1 MSFNNLIFPVEC
13 QVFLGQAGERG
24 NFQGGS
30 EEAGTGGFEIA
41 TGPTNKQIRH
51 WSSSVIRKRLDDND
65 EMNRMNGQPVEILI
79 LFNVF
84 QTYLKSD
91 YFLSPI
97 VQICACWQKHCDD
110 MLVLWSSSPPSSVHT
125 RRALRVGISCSRLV
139 TNSRGILSHFVNEKS
154 SGMKISIYRCA
165 SYWRVVLL

>member
-1 MSFNNLIFPVEC
+1 MSFGLSSWELGVPWPSRRKRQFP
-13 QVFLGQAGERG
+13 GWERRSRYRWHRNCNG
-24 NFQGGS
+24 
-30 EEAGTGGFEIA
+30 
-41 TGPTNKQIRH
+41 TNKQANTTLVEFSYQKKIGWQRY
-51 WSSSVIRKRLDDND
+51 
-65 EMNRMNGQPVEILI
+65 EMNRINGQPVQIFI

-97 VQICACWQKHCDD
+97 VKICACWQKHCDD

-125 RRALRVGISCSRLV
+125 RRALRIGISCSRLV
-139 TNSRGILSHFVNEKS
+139 TNSRGILSNFVNEKS

>member
-1 MSFNNLIFPVEC
+1 M
-13 QVFLGQAGERG
+13 FLGQAGERG
-24 NFQGGS
+24 NFQGGR
-30 EEAGTGGFEIA
+30 EGAGTGGFEIA

-65 EMNRMNGQPVEILI
+65 EMNRMNGQPVKIFI

-84 QTYLKSD
+84 QAYLKSD

-110 MLVLWSSSPPSSVHT
+110 MLVL
-125 RRALRVGISCSRLV
+125 
-139 TNSRGILSHFVNEKS
+139 
-154 SGMKISIYRCA
+154 
-165 SYWRVVLL
+165 

>member
-1 MSFNNLIFPVEC
+1 M
-13 QVFLGQAGERG
+13 FLGQAGERG

-30 EEAGTGGFEIA
+30 EGAGTGGIEIA

-51 WSSSVIRKRLDDND
+51 WLSSVIRKRLDDND
-65 EMNRMNGQPVEILI
+65 EMNRMNGQPVKIFI

-110 MLVLWSSSPPSSVHT
+110 MLVL
-125 RRALRVGISCSRLV
+125 
-139 TNSRGILSHFVNEKS
+139 
-154 SGMKISIYRCA
+154 
-165 SYWRVVLL
+165 